1 MNALFDFGGAFV
13 REVGGRLAGGF
24 GCMLSAGEDF
34 RGAVVLLPG
43 AKQLPARIYRGSA
56 ARLLIFAVLREYLLL
71 TAEQLGNADLL
82 GGGFGVVRELVGVLL
97 LLVGDLPTAR
107 R

>member
-43 AKQLPARIYRGSA
+43 AKQLLLAYIAVLPQA
-56 ARLLIFAVLREYLLL
+56 LIFAVLREYLLL